1 MRDTIDM
8 AREAG
13 FELDCT
19 SLDWH
24 KRIKAFEALVRA
36 DEREGAYKRR
46 GTLMFNPY
54 TGTPRHPSDVASDPH
69 GILMLDPEQPIRAR
83 GNT

>member
-36 DEREGAYKRR
+36 DAIADEREMCAKAAEDFLTSGR
-46 GTLMFNPY
+46 LPW
-54 TGTPRHPSDVASDPH
+54 VAAAA
-69 GILMLDPEQPIRAR
+69 IRERSLNAGAR
-83 GNT
+83 GEA